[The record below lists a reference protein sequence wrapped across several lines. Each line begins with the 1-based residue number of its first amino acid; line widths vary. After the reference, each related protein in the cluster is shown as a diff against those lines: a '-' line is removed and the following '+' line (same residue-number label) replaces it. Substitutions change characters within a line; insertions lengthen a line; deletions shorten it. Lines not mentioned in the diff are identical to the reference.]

1 MRTDMRAYQLPK
13 GGAGIEA
20 LARVERP
27 DPPKPA
33 HRQVLV
39 RVRACSLN
47 FRDLGIVRGSYRMP
61 VRENV
66 IPLSDGAGEVLEVGP
81 GVTRFKAGD
90 RVAGNFFQ
98 RWPGGEPAADAHGSR
113 VGGGIDGMLA
123 EFALLEEDGV
133 VKIPAHLSLEEGA
146 TLPCAAVTVWHAMV
160 EHAGLKAGD
169 TVLLQGTGGVSIF
182 GLQFARAMGIR
193 AIITS
198 SSDEK
203 LARAKA
209 LGAAFGINYRTTPD
223 WEKAAMEFTGGSG
236 VDHVVEVGGAATL
249 ARSFGAIRV
258 GGKITLIGGL
268 SGGATELNPGLIFS
282 RRANVQGISVG
293 STQMFLAMARAV
305 EVNAIKPVIDKVF
318 AFADAREAYRHMAS
332 GAHFG
337 KIVIRVS

>member
-1 MRTDMRAYQLPK
+1 MRAYQLPK
-13 GGAGIEA
+13 GGAGIDA
-20 LARVERP
+20 LVPVDRP
-27 DPPKPA
+27 DPRPA
-33 HRQVLV
+33 YRQVLV
-39 RVRACSLN
+39 KVKACSLN
-47 FRDLGIVRGSYRMP
+47 FRDLAIARGSYRVP
-61 VRENV
+61 VRENL
-66 IPLSDGAGEVLEVGP
+66 IPLSDGAGEVLEMGP
-81 GVTRFKAGD
+81 GVTRVKVGD
-90 RVAGNFFQ
+90 RIAGNFFQ
-98 RWPGGEPAADAHGSR
+98 RWSGGAPAADAHKSAL
-113 VGGGIDGMLA
+113 GGGIDGMLTEYA
-123 EFALLEEDGV
+123 VLEEDGV

-223 WEKAAMEFTGGSG
+223 WEKVAMEFTGGSG

-268 SGGATELNPGLIFS
+268 SGGATELNPALIFG

-293 STQMFLAMARAV
+293 STQMFEAMNRAIAA
-305 EVNAIKPVIDKVF
+305 NAIKPVIDKVF
-318 AFADAREAYRHMAS
+318 GFAEAQGAYRHMAA
-332 GAHFG
+332 GAQFG
-337 KIVIRVS
+337 KIVIRVA

>member
-1 MRTDMRAYQLPK
+1 MRAYQLPK

-20 LARVERP
+20 LSQVERP
-27 DPPKPA
+27 DPKPA

-39 RVRACSLN
+39 KVIACSLN

-66 IPLSDGAGEVLEVGP
+66 IPLSDGAGEVIEVGS
-81 GVTRFKAGD
+81 GVTRVKPGD

-98 RWPGGEPAADAHGSR
+98 RWPGGEPAADAHLSAL
-113 VGGGIDGMLA
+113 GGGIDGMLA
-123 EFALLEEDGV
+123 DYAVLEEDGV
-133 VKIPAHLSLEEGA
+133 VKIPPHLSLEEGA
-146 TLPCAAVTVWHAMV
+146 TLPCAGVTVWHAMM
-160 EHAGLKAGD
+160 EHAKLKGGD

-182 GLQFARAMGIR
+182 GLQFAHALGIR

-203 LARAKA
+203 LKRAKA
-209 LGAAFGINYRTTPD
+209 LGAAFGINYKTTPEWD
-223 WEKAAMEFTGGSG
+223 KAAMEFTGGAG

-249 ARSFGAIRV
+249 TRSFGAIRV

-268 SGGATELNPGLIFS
+268 SGGATELNPGLIFA

-293 STQMFLAMARAV
+293 STQMFMAMNRAI
-305 EVNAIKPVIDKVF
+305 EANAIKPVIDKVF
-318 AFADAREAYRHMAS
+318 AFADVQAAYKHMAS

-337 KIVIRVS
+337 KIVIRLG